1 MHTILTAVVR
11 STDTGVQR
19 RPINPATGDPKTGR
33 QVTGMIHLLVRGS
46 LIGPDWLRDQGGQSR
61 GK

>member
-19 RPINPATGDPKTGR
+19 RPINPEVK
-33 QVTGMIHLLVRGS
+33 HLAMAH
-46 LIGPDWLRDQGGQSR
+46 D
-61 GK
+61 